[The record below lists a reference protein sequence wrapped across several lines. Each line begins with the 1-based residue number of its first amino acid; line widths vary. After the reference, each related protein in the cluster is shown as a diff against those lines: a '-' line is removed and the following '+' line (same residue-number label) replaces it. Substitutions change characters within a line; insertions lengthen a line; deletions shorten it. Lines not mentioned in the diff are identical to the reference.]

1 MVMVVMVVVVAPRRH
16 CFFRHCLFPAWLF
29 PARLS
34 AGAAPVCAVA
44 AIGAKATAAVTNIA
58 MRILFTI
65 FTSYEIRPT
74 HDKRGKHKIAERV
87 YTYRAWRIIRQI

>member
-1 MVMVVMVVVVAPRRH
+1 MVFSGAA
-16 CFFRHCLFPAWLF
+16 F
-29 PARLS
+29 

-74 HDKRGKHKIAERV
+74 HDRRGKRKTAERT
-87 YTYRAWRIIRQI
+87 YTYCA

>member
-1 MVMVVMVVVVAPRRH
+1 MVFSGMVFSGAA
-16 CFFRHCLFPAWLF
+16 F
-29 PARLS
+29 

-65 FTSYEIRPT
+65 FTSYEILPT